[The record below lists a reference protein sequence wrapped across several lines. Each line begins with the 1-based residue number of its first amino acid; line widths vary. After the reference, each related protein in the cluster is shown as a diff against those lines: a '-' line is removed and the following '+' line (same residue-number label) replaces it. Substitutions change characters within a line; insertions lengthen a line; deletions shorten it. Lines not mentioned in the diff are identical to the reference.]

1 MLSASYILRKNMEF
15 LNKEILENN
24 ILIKLSDLSN
34 KDIRHYLNTFYP
46 EQILQSK
53 YEDLYLKIEKASYDK
68 EYFVNYQLANIRNH
82 RAQDNDYKLDNKLII
97 LRPFLKLNLFD
108 LKNQKIISA
117 INPDYEIALY
127 FTLAYML
134 SDDEVFTLV
143 NAKISTLNIID
154 SQSTVNQIQPNIDD
168 DDETDMFDTSY
179 YDQEHQLLPLP
190 ITNLNIIFN
199 KKPLENIFKQLANK
213 TLIKSTISENILD
226 TIKSYYNFN
235 NLFNVSEN
243 L

>member
-1 MLSASYILRKNMEF
+1 MLSASNLLHKNIEF

-24 ILIKLSDLSN
+24 IFIKLSNLSN
-34 KDIRHYLNTFYP
+34 KDIRHYLSAFYP

-53 YEDLYLKIEKASYDK
+53 YEDLCLKIEKASYDK
-68 EYFVNYQLANIRNH
+68 EYFVNYQLANIRNQ
-82 RAQDNDYKLDNKLII
+82 RAHDNDYKIDNKLII
-97 LRPFLKLNLFD
+97 LRPFLKLSLFN
-108 LKNQKIISA
+108 LKNQKVISP
-117 INPDYEIALY
+117 INTDHEIVLY

-134 SDDEVFTLV
+134 SVDEVFTLV

-154 SQSTVNQIQPNIDD
+154 SQLSTVNQIQPNTD
-168 DDETDMFDTSY
+168 DDEKDMFDTSY
-179 YDQEHQLLPLP
+179 YDQEHKLLPLP
-190 ITNLNIIFN
+190 VTNLNIIFD
-199 KKPLENIFKQLANK
+199 KKHLENVFKQLANK

-235 NLFNVSEN
+235 SLFSVSED

>member
-1 MLSASYILRKNMEF
+1 MHDNVYN
-15 LNKEILENN
+15 
-24 ILIKLSDLSN
+24 
-34 KDIRHYLNTFYP
+34 
-46 EQILQSK
+46 
-53 YEDLYLKIEKASYDK
+53 
-68 EYFVNYQLANIRNH
+68 RN
-82 RAQDNDYKLDNKLII
+82 NKLII

-117 INPDYEIALY
+117 INPDYEIVLY

-154 SQSTVNQIQPNIDD
+154 SQSSTVNQILPSTDD

-190 ITNLNIIFN
+190 ITNLNLIFD
-199 KKPLENIFKQLANK
+199 KA
-213 TLIKSTISENILD
+213 
-226 TIKSYYNFN
+226 
-235 NLFNVSEN
+235 
-243 L
+243 